1 MKDFSRN
8 FIQNDRD
15 TIKLIEELGDWF
27 LEYSTRVT
35 STIRYIVFAVFASAW
50 LFLINEGL
58 RGNGTW
64 ILFALLI
71 LSFIY
76 VTIDI
81 VRYLF
86 IAAQVRMYNKD
97 LNKLRDSFEFELV
110 EKEKTVIRKHLEIF
124 HEKSWK
130 CLMFQIIMVVIM
142 IILMAVYFFSFL
154 K

>member
-50 LFLINEGL
+50 LFLINEGF
-58 RGNGTW
+58 RGNNTW

-86 IAAQVRMYNKD
+86 ITAQVRMYNKN

-110 EKEKTVIRKHLEIF
+110 EKEKTVIRKRLDIF
-124 HEKSWK
+124 HEKSWT
-130 CLMFQIIMVVIM
+130 CLMFQFIMVVIM
-142 IILMAVYFFSFL
+142 IILMIVYFFSFL
-154 K
+154 F